1 MDFWSREGNLRFCP
15 YLLGGNFFDYF
26 LDWRSKNYEFLDIRP
41 SPLRVLFHFRASR
54 SKKASKLAKMS
65 NWLWQPKNDP
75 QNRPLITIWSPKYK
89 KMLKLAY
96 QVFKV
101 PNSDQKWGIWA
112 YLSSQIFGNKST
124 YLLTYYVSDTD
135 GCSNRD
141 TISVLEFDLFTFF
154 TFPGT
159 LGAAKPP
166 IQAFR
171 LQKSVQKHH
180 IYGHLG
186 DSIIA

>member
-1 MDFWSREGNLRFCP
+1 MVFSENMDFWSREGNLRFCP

-101 PNSDQKWGIWA
+101 PNSDQK
-112 YLSSQIFGNKST
+112 
-124 YLLTYYVSDTD
+124 
-135 GCSNRD
+135 
-141 TISVLEFDLFTFF
+141 
-154 TFPGT
+154 
-159 LGAAKPP
+159 
-166 IQAFR
+166 
-171 LQKSVQKHH
+171 
-180 IYGHLG
+180 
-186 DSIIA
+186 

>member
-1 MDFWSREGNLRFCP
+1 MDFWSREGNLMFCP

-26 LDWRSKNYEFLDIRP
+26 LDWRSKYYVFLDIRP

-124 YLLTYYVSDTD
+124 YLLTYLHTMSAVQMAVPIGTPFQSWNLTFSHFSHSQVLLGQPNHPFRPLDYK
-135 GCSNRD
+135 NRFKN
-141 TISVLEFDLFTFF
+141 ITFM
-154 TFPGT
+154 
-159 LGAAKPP
+159 A
-166 IQAFR
+166 I
-171 LQKSVQKHH
+171 
-180 IYGHLG
+180 
-186 DSIIA
+186 

>member
-41 SPLRVLFHFRASR
+41 CLWNTYIQFRACS
-54 SKKASKLAKMS
+54 SKKGSEFAKLS
-65 NWLWQPKNDP
+65 NRLSQPKNDP
-75 QNRPLITIWSPKYK
+75 QYRPLITFWSPKYK

-101 PNSDQKWGIWA
+101 PNSDQKCGIWA

-141 TISVLEFDLFTFF
+141 TIMLLEFDLWTFF
-154 TFPGT
+154 TIPGT
-159 LGAAKPP
+159 PGAAKQP
-166 IQAFR
+166 IQAFK
-171 LQKSVQKHH
+171 LHKLVQKHH
-180 IYGHLG
+180 SYGHIG
-186 DSIIA
+186 GSIIA